1 MQSRIKTKVEQFKI
15 KLNLITRMQQA
26 VITRW
31 EDLNGCKVLGGC
43 KTCNLGSL
51 GMLVWVV
58 VLDWMRVWDY
68 AF

>member
-1 MQSRIKTKVEQFKI
+1 M
-15 KLNLITRMQQA
+15 KLNLITRMQKA
-26 VITRW
+26 VIARW
-31 EDLNGCKVLGGC
+31 EDLNGCKILSGC
-43 KTCNLGSL
+43 QTCNMGSL

>member
-1 MQSRIKTKVEQFKI
+1 M

-26 VITRW
+26 VMTRW